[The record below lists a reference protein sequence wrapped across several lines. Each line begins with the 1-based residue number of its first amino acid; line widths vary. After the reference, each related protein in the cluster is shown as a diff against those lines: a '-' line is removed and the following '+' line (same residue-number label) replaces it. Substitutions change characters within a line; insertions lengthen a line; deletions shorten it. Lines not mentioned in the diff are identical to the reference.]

1 MHKFLKAIGFQT
13 VNSEK
18 EWKKLLLQA
27 EKNFTGYERIAL
39 EEELD
44 FCELRKEYGVGIGI
58 CSYGII
64 DENEYFER
72 EFYHPYFE
80 GQGITSYADIVVEER
95 PDRRSY
101 LGVCEDTKV
110 GVSIIFH
117 LINGMEYRREYQLG
131 NLPKKSTSVTLS
143 GLAVSGRI
151 LLPVLKSKEQKQE
164 RMEASR
170 SRMMLLSEA
179 RKGNSDAIESLTLDD
194 MDTYSEVSKRI
205 LTEDIYS
212 IVDTCF
218 MPYGLE
224 CDQYS
229 IIGEILDI
237 DTTENKLTK
246 EPLYIL
252 TLDVNELIFDVCV
265 PVRTIVGE
273 PAIGRRFKGNIWLQ
287 GQINF

>member
-1 MHKFLKAIGFQT
+1 MHKFLEAIGFQK
-13 VNSEK
+13 VASEK
-18 EWKKLLLQA
+18 EWKQILLQA
-27 EKNFTGYERIAL
+27 EKHFTGYERIAL
-39 EEELD
+39 EDEID
-44 FCELRKEYGVGIGI
+44 FCELRKEYGVGIGV
-58 CSYGII
+58 CSYGTI
-64 DENEYFER
+64 DEAEVFDR
-72 EFYHPYFE
+72 EFYQPYFE
-80 GQGITSYADIVVEER
+80 GQGISSYADIVVEER
-95 PDRRSY
+95 PDRRAY
-101 LGVCEDTKV
+101 LGICEDTKI

-143 GLAVSGRI
+143 GLATTGRI
-151 LLPVLKSKEQKQE
+151 LLPVFKSQEQKQE
-164 RMEASR
+164 KMEASR

-179 RKGNSDAIESLTLDD
+179 RKGNNEAIESLTLDD
-194 MDTYSEVSKRI
+194 IDTYSEVSKRI

-229 IIGEILDI
+229 IIGEILDV

-246 EPLYIL
+246 EQLYIL
-252 TLDVNELIFDVCV
+252 TLDVNELRFDICV
-265 PVRTIVGE
+265 PAETIVGE

-287 GQINF
+287 GRINF